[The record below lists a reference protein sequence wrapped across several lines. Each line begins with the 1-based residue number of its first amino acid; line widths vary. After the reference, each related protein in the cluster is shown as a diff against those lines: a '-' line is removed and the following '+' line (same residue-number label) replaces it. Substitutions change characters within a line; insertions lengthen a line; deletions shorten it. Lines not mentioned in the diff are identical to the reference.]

1 MTITPDQHAL
11 LLRRGAGNGLSA
23 HTCEQPIP
31 VMRLFVAMVGGRR
44 LWAMYA
50 MAVVALILGFAERAK
65 MAENVEALPAAG
77 TGGP

>member
-1 MTITPDQHAL
+1 M
-11 LLRRGAGNGLSA
+11 
-23 HTCEQPIP
+23 
-31 VMRLFVAMVGGRR
+31 MRLFVAMVGGRR